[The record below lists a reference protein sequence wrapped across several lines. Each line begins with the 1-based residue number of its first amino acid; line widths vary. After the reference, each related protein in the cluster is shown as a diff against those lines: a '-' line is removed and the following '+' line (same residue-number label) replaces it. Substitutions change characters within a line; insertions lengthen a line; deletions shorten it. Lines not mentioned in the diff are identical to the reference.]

1 VKFTD
6 LSTNNPDEW
15 QWSFGDDSV
24 SVEQNPIHGF
34 IGDGTYN
41 VCLTATNPDGSSLP
55 YCENVIIFNTS
66 VSAINTSDFCVI
78 YPNPIKTKAFIFLK
92 NMQNFEEISFDIYD
106 IIGKNQ
112 KIDYSIYENKIEI
125 NRGNLSSGTYLFK
138 IKSQNSVLKTGK
150 LLVQ

>member
-1 VKFTD
+1 
-6 LSTNNPDEW
+6 
-15 QWSFGDDSV
+15 
-24 SVEQNPIHGF
+24 
-34 IGDGTYN
+34 
-41 VCLTATNPDGSSLP
+41 
-55 YCENVIIFNTS
+55 
-66 VSAINTSDFCVI
+66 
-78 YPNPIKTKAFIFLK
+78 
-92 NMQNFEEISFDIYD
+92 MQNFEEISFDIYD